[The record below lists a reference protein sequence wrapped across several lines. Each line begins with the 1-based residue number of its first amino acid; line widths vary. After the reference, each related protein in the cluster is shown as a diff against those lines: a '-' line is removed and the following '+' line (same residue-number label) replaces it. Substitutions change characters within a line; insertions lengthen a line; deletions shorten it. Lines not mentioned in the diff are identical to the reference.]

1 MSHKADSKLNYGMEE
16 SNVEPELKITHLDK
30 VRILKSL
37 KAVRHTADMKKFE
50 AFAKKIESATLI
62 DSTSVP
68 DNLVTMNSRV
78 RYQNLAS
85 EDEHIAVIVYPKYAH
100 AGKENISVLSPFG
113 VALFGSLVGQE
124 IEYASAGNVCNKL
137 RILQIL
143 YQPEMAGH
151 YLI

>member
-1 MSHKADSKLNYGMEE
+1 MSHKTASRQNHGTHE
-16 SNVEPELKITHLDK
+16 SNVEPELKITYLDK

-37 KAVRHTADMKKFE
+37 KALRHTGEMKKFE
-50 AFAKKIESATLI
+50 AFAKKLESATLI

-85 EDEHIAVIVYPKYAH
+85 NEEHIAVIVYPKYAH
-100 AGKENISVLSPFG
+100 AGKENISVLSPLG
-113 VALFGSLVGQE
+113 IALFGSRVGQE
-124 IEYASAGNVCNKL
+124 CDYVSAGNVCNKL

-143 YQPEMAGH
+143 YQPELAGH